1 MILFIDAALK
11 KLDWFL
17 YWKKKSFL
25 GRNHLILTHESRI
38 LYHDQ
43 NFSVSM
49 EWIGTL
55 LGTASCD
62 LWTTIMNRSRNKQT
76 KKQTTTT
83 TKKHFYKRRQAFQ
96 RTMNRSLG
104 RSRGKTWHGDS
115 WSHRFLFKL
124 ILKLQGI
131 P

>member
-62 LWTTIMNRSRNKQT
+62 LRITRMKQSRNEKN
-76 KKQTTTT
+76 
-83 TKKHFYKRRQAFQ
+83 HKRDKYF
-96 RTMNRSLG
+96 
-104 RSRGKTWHGDS
+104 
-115 WSHRFLFKL
+115 
-124 ILKLQGI
+124 
-131 P
+131 

>member
-62 LWTTIMNRSRNKQT
+62 LWTTIMNRST
-76 KKQTTTT
+76 EKK
-83 TKKHFYKRRQAFQ
+83 KK
-96 RTMNRSLG
+96 
-104 RSRGKTWHGDS
+104 KTFTNGN
-115 WSHRFLFKL
+115 SHSKEHKPETLDHPNSNLNWF
-124 ILKLQGI
+124 
-131 P
+131 